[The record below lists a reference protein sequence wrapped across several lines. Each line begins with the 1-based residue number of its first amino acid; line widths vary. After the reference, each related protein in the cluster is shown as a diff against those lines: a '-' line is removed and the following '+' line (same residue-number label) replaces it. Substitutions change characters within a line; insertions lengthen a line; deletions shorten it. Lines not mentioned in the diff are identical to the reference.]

1 MADKRW
7 MRDLQRLAG
16 WMQNNPGPHAG
27 VFDIGTRAARLL
39 VGPAA
44 VPEVPWRKDSF
55 YNTAV
60 LTNLGAEVDT
70 YAPRLDPEG
79 RAFRTL
85 VSFMRD
91 FKHLMGHLGV
101 RDGDLD
107 AVGTAVF
114 RWLEN
119 RDEIIDRLEQETG
132 VRLKVIEDHDE
143 ARLSLASVAFT
154 HTFAANRRE
163 LPQINDGDA
172 ILLLD
177 QGGGSMEVSY
187 VIAGALM
194 QSDVHSFDMLGTTA
208 LRTRFFELGPEGSKV
223 DPELNR
229 NRISTQNRRIR
240 AYIEDELQRWG
251 GYPDIEGRRI
261 HAYGMGSALTK
272 AMARKVNNF
281 NAHNRLAKVSKM
293 NQFVEDHCAV
303 LDQSNQQVR
312 TIYKILSQDRLDRR
326 AEDLAGL
333 MVTLY
338 GLPVYASVLERFGVE
353 ELRICGYGLRYGAY
367 LWRHHWGA
375 EI

>member
-1 MADKRW
+1 MPDKRW
-7 MRDLQRLAG
+7 TRDLQRLAA
-16 WMQNNPGPHAG
+16 WIQKNPGPHAG

-39 VGPAA
+39 VGPVA

-60 LTNLGAEVDT
+60 LTNLGAEVDP
-70 YAPRLDPEG
+70 YERRMNPQG
-79 RAFRTL
+79 HAFRTM

-91 FKHLMGHLGV
+91 FGHLLAHFGV
-101 RDGDLD
+101 REGELD

-119 RDEIIDRLEQETG
+119 RDEIIDQLERETG
-132 VRLKVIEDHDE
+132 IRLKVIDDRDE

-154 HTFAANRRE
+154 HAFGDNKQE
-163 LPQINDGDA
+163 LPCISSGDA

-187 VIAGALM
+187 VVAGDFES
-194 QSDVHSFDMLGTTA
+194 SDVHSFDMLGTIA
-208 LRTRFFELGPEGSKV
+208 LRERFFNLGPKGSKV
-223 DPELNR
+223 DPELNQ
-229 NRISTQNRRIR
+229 NRISTQNRRIQ
-240 AYIEDELQRWG
+240 AYIEGELERWP
-251 GYPDIEGRRI
+251 GYPDIAGKRI

-272 AMARKVNNF
+272 AMARRVNNF
-281 NAHNRLAKVSKM
+281 NAHNRVAQVSNM
-293 NQFVEDHCAV
+293 NRFVEEHCAV

-312 TIYKILSQDRLDRR
+312 TVYKVLSRDRQDKR
-326 AEDLAGL
+326 AVDLANL

-367 LWRHHWGA
+367 LWRHHWEA
-375 EI
+375 EL